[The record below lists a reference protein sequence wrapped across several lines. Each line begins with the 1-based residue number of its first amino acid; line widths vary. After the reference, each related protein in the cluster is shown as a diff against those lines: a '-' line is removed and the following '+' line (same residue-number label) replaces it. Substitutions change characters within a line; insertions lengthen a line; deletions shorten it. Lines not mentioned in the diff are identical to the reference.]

1 MIVAITGGIGSGKT
15 FVAKIFESM
24 GCPIYIADDRAKDLM
39 ISNEGIISDI
49 KALFG
54 AKSYNKDGSLN
65 RELIA
70 NLVFKDSA
78 LLGQLN
84 KIVHPRV
91 YEDFT
96 IFCKNHAESPV
107 IVYESAL
114 VLSTN
119 KRVYDKLIGVI
130 APKHIRL
137 KRVMSRDGLSKIEV
151 EHRMEKQ
158 VSDQR
163 IIEASDYLIE
173 NDGKTDLQPQ
183 VLKTLDL
190 LKN

>member
-15 FVAKIFESM
+15 FVAEIFASL
-24 GCPIYIADDRAKDLM
+24 GCPIYIADDHAKALM
-39 ISNEGIISDI
+39 NTNEHLISDI
-49 KALFG
+49 KKLFG
-54 AKSYNKDGSLN
+54 PKSYNNDGSLN

-70 NLVFKDSA
+70 NLVFKNSA

-84 KIVHPRV
+84 KIVHPSV

-130 APKHIRL
+130 APKYIRL
-137 KRVMSRDGLSKIEV
+137 KRVMSRDGLSEIEV
-151 EHRMEKQ
+151 ENRIEKQ

-173 NDGKTDLQPQ
+173 NDGKTDLKPQ
-183 VLKTLDL
+183 VIKILDL

>member
-15 FVAKIFESM
+15 FVAEIFESM

-54 AKSYNKDGSLN
+54 AKSYNLDGSLN
-65 RELIA
+65 RRLIA
-70 NLVFKDSA
+70 DLAFGNSE

-91 YEDFT
+91 YEDFS
-96 IFCKNHAESPV
+96 IFCKNHSESPV

-114 VLSTN
+114 VLSAN

-130 APKHIRL
+130 APKYIRL
-137 KRVMSRDGLSKIEV
+137 KRVMSRDGLSEIEV
-151 EHRMEKQ
+151 ENRMEKQ

-163 IIEASDYLIE
+163 IIEASDFLIE
-173 NDGKTDLQPQ
+173 NDGKTDLKPQ
-183 VLKTLDL
+183 VIKILDL